1 MCPLLN
7 RIHSC
12 RECNISNVE
21 LHAQKHDTQFQ
32 DLKAC
37 PFNDCEYVSTEIRKV
52 GNHLVDAFNKDEH
65 DVLQIVEIPTDH

>member
-1 MCPLLN
+1 M
-7 RIHSC
+7 
-12 RECNISNVE
+12 E